1 MAYIIKKKWDGVSVT
16 NIKKPLNELT
26 QTEISKLNQTLRDR
40 YFEIE
45 KPKKKKKYDQLQN
58 TNTSGYR

>member
-1 MAYIIKKKWDGVSVT
+1 MTYIIKKKWDGISVT

-40 YFEIE
+40 YFEKE
-45 KPKKKKKYDQLQN
+45 KPKKKKKYDLD
-58 TNTSGYR
+58 S